1 VVGIFRNYN
10 PFGIIFLFF
19 YGLVLRFASF
29 VDPHIPVAQQTD
41 GFLYHGLL
49 NILSGIGQAT
59 TVVYP
64 ILAYLLVFIQA
75 MTLNNLINNH
85 RLLPKASFL
94 PAMAYLLVTSLFPEW
109 WQFSAALFV
118 NSLLVWV
125 WARMSGLYNNNRA
138 KWVLFNIGMVLGFC
152 SFFYF
157 PSIAFVVLMIFALVI
172 MRPLNFSEWLVGLL
186 GITTPYY
193 FLFAYLYLSS
203 QWDPA
208 RFLPSLSLSFPNFQQ
223 NIWAWGGMVLLVVP
237 FLISGYYIQGN
248 ILRMLIQVRKSWSLL
263 LLYLLTALLVPF
275 INSSSTFEYW
285 ILCAPPFAAF
295 HAIAFFQSN
304 KKNFPLI
311 LHWIM
316 VAFILALNVAV
327 LRA

>member
-19 YGLVLRFASF
+19 YGLILRFASF
-29 VDPHIPVAQQTD
+29 IDPHIPMAQETD

-49 NILSGIGQAT
+49 RGLSGIGKVT
-59 TVVYP
+59 PVIYP
-64 ILAYLLVFIQA
+64 ILAYMLIFIQA
-75 MTLNNLINNH
+75 MTLNSLVNNH
-85 RLLPKASFL
+85 KLLPKASFL
-94 PAMAYLLVTSLFPEW
+94 PAMSYLLITALFPEW
-109 WQFSAALFV
+109 WQFSSTLLV

-138 KWVLFNIGMVLGFC
+138 KLVLFNIGMVLGIC

-157 PSIAFVVLMIFALVI
+157 PSIALVVLMIFALII
-172 MRPLNFSEWLVGLL
+172 MRPFNLSEWMVGLL

-193 FLFAYLYLSS
+193 FLFAYLYLTS
-203 QWDPA
+203 QWDPG
-208 RFLPSLSLSFPNFQQ
+208 RFIPSLSLSYPAFLQ
-223 NIWAWGGMVLLVVP
+223 NIWAWGGMFLLIVP
-237 FLISGYYIQGN
+237 FLISGFYIQGN
-248 ILRMLIQVRKSWSLL
+248 ILKMLIQVRKSWSLL

-285 ILCAPPFAAF
+285 ILCTPPFAAF
-295 HAIAFFQSN
+295 HAYAFFHSS

-316 VAFILALNVAV
+316 VIFILALNIAV
-327 LRA
+327 LRQ

>member
-19 YGLVLRFASF
+19 YGLILRFASF
-29 VDPHIPVAQQTD
+29 IDPHIPIAQETD

-49 NILSGIGQAT
+49 RGLSGIGKVT
-59 TVVYP
+59 PVIYP
-64 ILAYLLVFIQA
+64 ILAYTLIFIQA
-75 MTLNNLINNH
+75 MTLNSLVNNH
-85 RLLPKASFL
+85 KLLPKSSFL
-94 PAMAYLLVTSLFPEW
+94 PAMSYLLITALFPEW
-109 WQFSAALFV
+109 WQFSSTLLV

-138 KWVLFNIGMVLGFC
+138 KLVLFNIGMVLGIC

-157 PSIAFVVLMIFALVI
+157 PSIALVVLMIFALII
-172 MRPLNFSEWLVGLL
+172 MRPFNLSEWLVGLL

-193 FLFAYLYLSS
+193 FLFAYLYLTS
-203 QWDPA
+203 QWDPG
-208 RFLPSLSLSFPNFQQ
+208 RFIPSLSLSYPAFLQ
-223 NIWAWGGMVLLVVP
+223 NVWAWGGMVLLIVP
-237 FLISGYYIQGN
+237 FLISGFYIQGN
-248 ILRMLIQVRKSWSLL
+248 ILKMLIQVRKSWSLL

-295 HAIAFFQSN
+295 HAYTFFHSN

-316 VAFILALNVAV
+316 VIFILALNIAV
-327 LRA
+327 LRQ